1 MRKIKSLVLAVMGLL
16 CCMSVSAHDFKVDGI
31 YYNITSSTD
40 KTVAVT
46 YLGSNLDS
54 SKYSGEVK
62 IPESVTYNGKT
73 YSVTSIGSYAFYK
86 CSSLTSVELPNSVT
100 SIDVHAFNSCS
111 SLTSVEIGNSVTSIG
126 YQAFYS
132 CSSLTSVELPN
143 SVTSIGV
150 QAFSNCSSLTSVEIG
165 NSVTSIGSYAF
176 SNCSSLRTVIN
187 NSNLDITKGSTDY
200 GYVAYNAYRVLSGEN
215 VNGFYFDEIN
225 GENVL
230 TGHLSDELNLTLPES
245 YNGQVYK
252 IGDDAFRECSS
263 LTSVEI
269 PNSVTSIGGY
279 AFYGCSS
286 LTSVEIGNS
295 VTSIGNYA
303 FSNCS
308 SLTSVE
314 LPNSVTSIG
323 SYAFYD
329 CSGLRSMTIGTGV
342 LSIGSNQ
349 CTPKKVIWLTNTPP
363 SGWSNLK
370 GTINYVAN
378 TQYGSS
384 SNVKVYQYLSSLF
397 ESDGVKYVPVSP
409 SERTCDAIDCSYDS
423 SVETINI
430 GETVSYRGIA
440 MTVLNMMPY
449 LAYGQTS
456 VKNVSISH
464 KGSISNYAFT
474 GCTGITNATIA
485 HKGNIGNHAF
495 YGCTGIIDA
504 TIANE
509 GSIGESAFEG
519 AMKTVNAV
527 LNINSKGDI
536 GSKAFYGCTGITN
549 ATIANE
555 GSIGASAFEGAMI
568 TANAVLKVT
577 SKGNINGKA
586 FYGCTGIVNANLAIG
601 EATED
606 NVATPMVFDDWTSTN
621 TAHGSTS
628 SKTYNFTVPA
638 TTTLTFNWSVSSESG
653 YDYLYVILDGATL
666 LSKSGSYSGTYAN
679 SIGQG
684 DHTLV
689 VKYSKDGISSSGQD
703 QAKVYNI
710 KAGGA
715 IVYTAP
721 GNIGTEAFRG
731 CSSLS
736 TLTLGEN
743 VTSIGERAFQGCVSL
758 TAVQIPNRVTTL
770 NDYCFSGTSSLEN
783 VNLGSGVQTIGLYCF
798 DGCGI
803 PSLSIPA
810 NVTQIGNYAF
820 DNCTKLANV
829 IIADRTT
836 DLTLGSNGS
845 SPLFSSCPLDSVY
858 IGGNISYNTSSS
870 FGYSPFYRNTSLRA
884 VVITDKEEEI
894 SDNEFYGC
902 TNLKNVTI
910 GGDVKKIGKW
920 AFSGCSN
927 LDYFSFGKSVETIG
941 QEAFSDCVNLKKLI
955 SYAEVPPVCGTNA
968 LDDINKWDCTLQVPG
983 DCIAA
988 YQQADQW
995 KEFFFIEEVPT
1006 AIGGVTVDGAVLA
1019 TADVYSANGMLVKR
1033 NADLKNLKHE
1043 LPAGIYI
1050 IGGKKVYVR

>member
-1 MRKIKSLVLAVMGLL
+1 
-16 CCMSVSAHDFKVDGI
+16 
-31 YYNITSSTD
+31 
-40 KTVAVT
+40 
-46 YLGSNLDS
+46 
-54 SKYSGEVK
+54 
-62 IPESVTYNGKT
+62 
-73 YSVTSIGSYAFYK
+73 
-86 CSSLTSVELPNSVT
+86 
-100 SIDVHAFNSCS
+100 
-111 SLTSVEIGNSVTSIG
+111 
-126 YQAFYS
+126 
-132 CSSLTSVELPN
+132 
-143 SVTSIGV
+143 
-150 QAFSNCSSLTSVEIG
+150 
-165 NSVTSIGSYAF
+165 
-176 SNCSSLRTVIN
+176 
-187 NSNLDITKGSTDY
+187 
-200 GYVAYNAYRVLSGEN
+200 
-215 VNGFYFDEIN
+215 
-225 GENVL
+225 
-230 TGHLSDELNLTLPES
+230 
-245 YNGQVYK
+245 
-252 IGDDAFRECSS
+252 
-263 LTSVEI
+263 
-269 PNSVTSIGGY
+269 
-279 AFYGCSS
+279 
-286 LTSVEIGNS
+286 
-295 VTSIGNYA
+295 
-303 FSNCS
+303 
-308 SLTSVE
+308 
-314 LPNSVTSIG
+314 
-323 SYAFYD
+323 
-329 CSGLRSMTIGTGV
+329 MTIGTGV

-363 SGWSNLK
+363 SGWSYLK

-378 TQYGSS
+378 NQYGSS
-384 SNVKVYQYLSSLF
+384 SDVKVYQYLSSLF

-440 MTVLNMMPY
+440 MTVLNVMPY

-464 KGSISNYAFT
+464 KGSISDYAFT

-504 TIANE
+504 TIVNE

-555 GSIGASAFEGAMI
+555 GSIGASAFEGAMK

-577 SKGNINGKA
+577 SNGNINGKA

-601 EATED
+601 GED
-606 NVATPMVFDDWTSTN
+606 NVATPMVFDNWTSTN

-638 TTTLTFNWSVSSESG
+638 TTTLTFNWSVSSETN
-653 YDYLYVILDGATL
+653 YDYLYVILDGATV
-666 LSKSGSYSGTYAN
+666 LSKSGNSSGTYTN
-679 SIGQG
+679 SIAQG

-689 VKYSKDGISSSGQD
+689 VKYSKDGSGSSGQD
-703 QAKVYNI
+703 QARVYNI
-710 KAGGA
+710 KADGA

-721 GNIGTEAFRG
+721 GNIGTEAFRE

-770 NDYCFSGTSSLEN
+770 NDYCFSGTSSLET
-783 VNLGSGVQTIGLYCF
+783 VNLGNDVQTIGQYCF
-798 DGCGI
+798 NGSGI
-803 PSLSIPA
+803 PSISIPA
-810 NVTQIGNYAF
+810 SVTQIGNYAF
-820 DNCTKLANV
+820 GNCTKLADV

-845 SPLFSSCPLDSVY
+845 LPLFSDCPLDSVC

-870 FGYSPFYRNTSLRA
+870 YGYSPFYRNTSLRA
-884 VVITDKEEEI
+884 VVISDKEEEI

-927 LDYFSFGKSVETIG
+927 LDYFTFGKSGETIG

-955 SYAEVPPVCGTNA
+955 SYAEVPPTCGSMA
-968 LDDINKWDCTLQVPG
+968 LDDINKWDCVLQVPQS
-983 DCIAA
+983 CLAA

-995 KEFFFIEEVPT
+995 KEFFLIEGVPT
-1006 AIGGVTVDGAVLA
+1006 GIGGVTVDGAVPA
-1019 TADVYSANGMLVKR
+1019 TADVYSTNGMLIKR
-1033 NADLKNLKHE
+1033 NAELKNLKPE

-1050 IGGKKVYVR
+1050 IGGKKVWVK

>member
-1 MRKIKSLVLAVMGLL
+1 MRKLKSLVLAVMGLL
-16 CCMSVSAHDFKVDGI
+16 CCMSVSAEDFEVDGI
-31 YYNITSSTD
+31 YYNITSQAD

-46 YLGSNLDS
+46 YRGNYSNSYDE
-54 SKYSGEVK
+54 YSGGVK
-62 IPESVTYNGKT
+62 IPESVTYNGET
-73 YSVTSIGSYAFYK
+73 YNVTSIGNRVFYD
-86 CSSLTSVELPNSVT
+86 CPG
-100 SIDVHAFNSCS
+100 
-111 SLTSVEIGNSVTSIG
+111 LTSVEI
-126 YQAFYS
+126 
-132 CSSLTSVELPN
+132 PN
-143 SVTSIGV
+143 SVTSIGIE
-150 QAFSNCSSLTSVEIG
+150 AFYG
-165 NSVTSIGSYAF
+165 
-176 SNCSSLRTVIN
+176 CSSLRAVIN
-187 NSNLDITKGSTDY
+187 NSNLGIRKGSSGY
-200 GYVAYNAYRVLSGEN
+200 GYVAYYAYRVFSGEN

-245 YNGQVYK
+245 YKGQVYK
-252 IGDDAFRECSS
+252 IGDEAFYNCSRLTSVEIPNSVTSIGASAFCYCSS

-269 PNSVTSIGGY
+269 PNSVTSIGAS

-286 LTSVEIGNS
+286 LTSVEIPNS
-295 VTSIGNYA
+295 VTSIGDYA
-303 FSNCS
+303 FYSCS

-314 LPNSVTSIG
+314 FPNSVTSIG
-323 SYAFYD
+323 ASAFQFCSSLTSVEIPNSVTSIGASAFYG
-329 CSGLRSMTIGTGV
+329 CSSLTSMTIGTGV

-378 TQYGSS
+378 DQYGSS

-409 SERTCDAIDCSYDS
+409 SERTCDAIDCSSDS
-423 SVETINI
+423 SVETISI

-440 MTVLNMMPY
+440 MAVLNVMPY

-464 KGSISNYAFT
+464 KGSISDYAFT
-474 GCTGITNATIA
+474 GCTGITNATISNE
-485 HKGNIGNHAF
+485 GNIGTSAFEGAMKTANAVLNINSKGYIGSKAF

-509 GSIGESAFEG
+509 GSIG
-519 AMKTVNAV
+519 
-527 LNINSKGDI
+527 
-536 GSKAFYGCTGITN
+536 
-549 ATIANE
+549 
-555 GSIGASAFEGAMI
+555 AS
-568 TANAVLKVT
+568 
-577 SKGNINGKA
+577 
-586 FYGCTGIVNANLAIG
+586 
-601 EATED
+601 
-606 NVATPMVFDDWTSTN
+606 
-621 TAHGSTS
+621 
-628 SKTYNFTVPA
+628 
-638 TTTLTFNWSVSSESG
+638 
-653 YDYLYVILDGATL
+653 
-666 LSKSGSYSGTYAN
+666 
-679 SIGQG
+679 
-684 DHTLV
+684 
-689 VKYSKDGISSSGQD
+689 
-703 QAKVYNI
+703 
-710 KAGGA
+710 
-715 IVYTAP
+715 
-721 GNIGTEAFRG
+721 AFRG

-743 VTSIGERAFQGCVSL
+743 VTSIGECAFQGCVSL

-783 VNLGSGVQTIGLYCF
+783 VNLGSGVQRIGQYCF
-798 DGCGI
+798 AGCSI
-803 PSLSIPA
+803 PSLSIPES
-810 NVTQIGNYAF
+810 VTQIGNYAF

-845 SPLFSSCPLDSVY
+845 LPLFSDCPLDSVY

-870 FGYSPFYRNTSLRA
+870 YGYSPFYRNTSLRA

-968 LDDINKWDCTLQVPG
+968 LDDINKWDCVLQVPQS
-983 DCIAA
+983 CLAA

-995 KEFFFIEEVPT
+995 KEFFFIEDVLST
-1006 AIGGVTVDGAVLA
+1006 AIGGVTVDGAVPA
-1019 TADVYSANGMLVKR
+1019 TADVYSTNGMLVKR
-1033 NADLKNLKHE
+1033 NAELKNLKHE